1 MINQVIIPFNFYN
14 NFKLSIYNF
23 GIIKKCYS
31 TYKKSF
37 GNISYWESSKT
48 KTIHILLEKET
59 NTFLELFIFKKK

>member
-1 MINQVIIPFNFYN
+1 MIDPAITSFNIYN

-31 TYKKSF
+31 TYKKTF
-37 GNISYWESSKT
+37 GDISYWESSKT

-59 NTFLELFIFKKK
+59 NIFLELFIFKKK